1 LNIFFLIKVYTVK
14 FVKEEE
20 NILSSDNFISFFNE
34 RKSLF
39 EESNIKKYI
48 FTNIKLSKE
57 NLSIFAAEIT
67 LLANQIFKRP
77 ITFELHY
84 NSKKDENILIS
95 EFKENIS
102 KNHQVDIKKYSTI
115 DENKVLTVQFINT
128 KKIKA

>member
-1 LNIFFLIKVYTVK
+1 MNIFFLIKVYTVK